1 MKKMKLLT
9 LIICIS
15 SMLFISALDVQSKSH
30 KDRFVFASYANLQ
43 SLDPCMAYDTTSHQ
57 RILNIYEP
65 LIFFDGSA
73 VDHYIPVLSTEVPSL
88 VNGGISNNGLLYK
101 FVIRQDI
108 QFHEGGKLTAED
120 VAYSFKRN
128 MIADPDGGPIWM
140 LLEPLLGIQS
150 TRDTKGELLPGI
162 FHKIDQCI
170 TVDGNTVSFHLMRP
184 YPPFLSILCTSVG
197 VIIDK
202 EWAITKGCWD
212 GRIEHAKK
220 YNNPK
225 MGQEPLQKIANGTGA
240 YRMKSWE
247 VSRQFIFER
256 NEQYWGKKPALKTA
270 IFKYVKEWSTRKM
283 MLQNGDADRV
293 TVDAP
298 HIPEVL
304 SMKGLSFHKVPQL
317 SVSGA
322 LFCRKIN
329 AAANPY
335 IGSGKLDGKGIP
347 DNFFSDVHMRK
358 AFLHAFDR
366 NMYRRDVLNNMAIV
380 PTNPNIEGLPYHI
393 NTPCYAYDPYKMI
406 DHLKKAWD
414 GNVWKNGFRMT
425 IVYNTGNAM
434 REAAALMLAE
444 NMMALNRKI
453 QIEVKNVD
461 WKDYLVNYRN
471 YMYPFFLI
479 GWSADYADPHN
490 FMYNFM
496 HSKGVLGK
504 YIRYHDSQIDR
515 LCEQGIQTVEPETR
529 QKIYEKLQMAWYENA
544 IGILL
549 YQTVNFR
556 AYRDDI
562 SGFLLNPIFSDDW
575 ENLKNL
581 NRR

>member
-1 MKKMKLLT
+1 MKTTKLLT
-9 LIICIS
+9 LYFSIS
-15 SMLFISALDVQSKSH
+15 LMLFISALDVQSQSS
-30 KDRFVFASYANLQ
+30 KDRFVFASYGTLQ
-43 SLDPCMAYDTTSHQ
+43 TLDPCMAYDTTSHQ

-65 LIFFDGSA
+65 LIFFDGSS
-73 VDHYIPVLSTEVPSL
+73 VDQYIPVLATEVPSL
-88 VNGGISNNGLLYK
+88 ENGGISKDGRSYK
-101 FVIRQDI
+101 FIIRDHV
-108 QFHEGGKLTAED
+108 QFHEGGILTADD
-120 VAYSFKRN
+120 VAYTFKRY

-140 LLEPLLGIQS
+140 LLEPLLGITS
-150 TRDTKGELLPGI
+150 TRDCNGKLIDDI
-162 FHKIDQCI
+162 FTKIDQSISVKDNEI
-170 TVDGNTVSFHLMRP
+170 TFHLLRP

-197 VIIDK
+197 VILDK
-202 EWAITKGCWD
+202 EWALSKGCWD
-212 GRIEHAKK
+212 GNMANAKK

-240 YRMKSWE
+240 FRMKSWE

-256 NEQYWGKKPALKTA
+256 NEQYWGKKPAIKTA

-283 MLQNGDADRV
+283 MIQNGDADRV
-293 TVDAP
+293 TVDST

-304 SMKGLSFHKVPQL
+304 SIKGLSFYKVPQL

-329 AAANPY
+329 VTANPY

-347 DNFFSDVHMRK
+347 DNFFSDVNIRK

-380 PTNPNIEGLPYHI
+380 PTNPNIEGLPFHI
-393 NTPCYAYDPYKMI
+393 STPVYEYDPYKMI
-406 DHLKKAWD
+406 ANLKKAWD
-414 GNVWKNGFRMT
+414 GKAWELGFRMT
-425 IVYNTGNAM
+425 IVYNTGNEM

-444 NMMALNRKI
+444 NMMALNRNI

-490 FMYNFM
+490 FIYNFM
-496 HSKGVLGK
+496 HSNGVLGK
-504 YIRYHDSQIDR
+504 YIHYNDPQIDQ
-515 LCEQGIQTVEPETR
+515 LCELGIQTIDPIKR
-529 QKIYEKLQMAWYENA
+529 RSIYEKLQMAWHENA

-581 NRR
+581 YRR

>member
-1 MKKMKLLT
+1 MSEPDGH
-9 LIICIS
+9 CN
-15 SMLFISALDVQSKSH
+15 Q
-30 KDRFVFASYANLQ
+30 KDRFVFASYATLQ
-43 SLDPCMAYDTTSHQ
+43 TLDPCMAYDTTSHQ

-65 LIFFDGSA
+65 LIFFDGSS
-73 VDHYIPVLSTEVPSL
+73 VDQYKPMLSTAVPSL
-88 VNGGISNNGLLYK
+88 ENGGISKDGLKYT
-101 FVIRQDI
+101 FTIRAGVR
-108 QFHEGGKLTAED
+108 FHEGGKLTAQD
-120 VAYSFKRN
+120 VAYSFKRY

-140 LLEPLLGIQS
+140 LLEPLLGITS
-150 TRDTKGELLPGI
+150 TRNKNGELLPDI
-162 FHKIDQCI
+162 FTKIDQC
-170 TVDGNTVSFHLMRP
+170 VSVLGNTVSFHLVRP

-197 VIIDK
+197 VILDK
-202 EWAITKGCWD
+202 EWAIAKGCWD
-212 GRIEHAKK
+212 GLLENAKK
-220 YNNPK
+220 FNNPK

-240 YRMKSWE
+240 YKMKSWQ
-247 VSRQFIFER
+247 VSKQFIFER
-256 NEQYWGKKPALKTA
+256 NKQYWGKKPPLKIA

-293 TVDAP
+293 TVDSI

-304 SMKGLSFHKVPQL
+304 SIKGLSFYKVPQL

-329 AAANPY
+329 NTANPY
-335 IGSGKLDGKGIP
+335 IGSGRLDGKGIP
-347 DNFFSDVHMRK
+347 VDFFSDAHIRK
-358 AFLHAFDR
+358 AFLHGFDR

-380 PTNPNIEGLPYHI
+380 PTSPNIEGLPYHTS
-393 NTPCYAYDPYKMI
+393 TPIYEYDPYKMI
-406 DHLKKAWD
+406 AHLKKAW
-414 GNVWKNGFRMT
+414 GGKVWKLGFRMT
-425 IVYNTGNAM
+425 IVYNTGNEM

-444 NMMALNRKI
+444 NMMALNRNI

-504 YIRYHDSQIDR
+504 YIRYHDPDIDH
-515 LCEQGIQTVEPETR
+515 LCEQGIKIVDPIQR
-529 QKIYEKLQMAWYENA
+529 RAIYEKLQQTWYEDA

-562 SGFLLNPIFSDDW
+562 SGFWLNPIFSDDW

-581 NRR
+581 HRR

>member
-1 MKKMKLLT
+1 MKTTKRLT
-9 LIICIS
+9 FIFGISLMLI
-15 SMLFISALDVQSKSH
+15 ISALDVQSKTS
-30 KDRFVFASYANLQ
+30 KDRFVFASYATLQ
-43 SLDPCMAYDTTSHQ
+43 TLDPCMAYDTTSHQ

-73 VDHYIPVLSTEVPSL
+73 VDQYIPVLATEVPSL
-88 VNGGISNNGLLYK
+88 ENKGISKDGRSYT
-101 FVIRQDI
+101 FIIRQGI
-108 QFHEGGKLTAED
+108 RFHEGGTLTAED

-140 LLEPLLGIQS
+140 LLEPLLGIAS
-150 TRDTKGELLPGI
+150 TRDSKGQLIADI
-162 FHKIDQCI
+162 FKKIDQCI
-170 TVDGNTVSFHLMRP
+170 TVNGNKITFHLTRP
-184 YPPFLSILCTSVG
+184 YPPFLSILCTTVG
-197 VIIDK
+197 VILDK
-202 EWAITKGCWD
+202 EWAVKKECWD
-212 GRIEHAKK
+212 GRIENAKK

-256 NEQYWGKKPALKTA
+256 NDQYWGEKPAIKTA

-293 TVDAP
+293 TVDST

-304 SMKGLSFHKVPQL
+304 SMKGLSFYKVPQL

-329 AAANPY
+329 ARANPY
-335 IGSGKLDGKGIP
+335 IGSGQLDGKGIP
-347 DNFFSDVHMRK
+347 DNFFDDVHIRK

-380 PTNPNIEGLPYHI
+380 PTSPDIEGLPYHI
-393 NTPCYAYDPYKMI
+393 NTPIYEYDPYKI
-406 DHLKKAWD
+406 IEHLKKAWD
-414 GNVWKNGFRMT
+414 GKVWKHGFRMT
-425 IVYNTGNAM
+425 IVYNTGNEM
-434 REAAALMLAE
+434 RESAALMLAE
-444 NMMALNRKI
+444 NMMALNRNI

-471 YMYPFFLI
+471 YMYPVFII

-490 FMYNFM
+490 FIYNFM

-504 YIRYHDSQIDR
+504 YIRYHDPQVDG
-515 LCEQGIQTVEPETR
+515 LCEQGIQIVDPLKR
-529 QKIYEKLQMAWYENA
+529 RSIYKKLQIAWYENA

-562 SGFLLNPIFSDDW
+562 SGFILNPIFSDDW
-575 ENLKNL
+575 ENLKKL